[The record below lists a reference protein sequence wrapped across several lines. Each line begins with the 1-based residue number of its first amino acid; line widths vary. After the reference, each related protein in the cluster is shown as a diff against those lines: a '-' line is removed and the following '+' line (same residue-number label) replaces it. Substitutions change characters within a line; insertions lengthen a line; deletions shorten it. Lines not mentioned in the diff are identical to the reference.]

1 MREDIMRTHT
11 RILLLALGAG
21 TAHTAI
27 AAQQVAENETVDS
40 GAGTEA
46 VAADGD
52 IVVTALKREQAVNSV
67 PMSITAVTGD
77 ALIQL
82 GVTDLLSLQKV
93 VPGFFTQDSSY
104 GTPVYYLRGVG
115 FYEQSAIVKSPVGV
129 YIDEVPLP
137 YPVMSA
143 GASFDLERVEVLKG
157 PQGTLFGANATGGAI
172 NYVAAKPTRDFQAKI
187 NGSYGRFD
195 IARLGGSISGPLSDT
210 LAARVSLQHESG
222 GDWQTSLTRPDD
234 TIGARNFTQGRFQ
247 LLWEPGDA
255 FSAHFTASGFTDR
268 SDTQQAQ
275 FVGAFAQT
283 PTTVLAPG
291 LLTYPIADRGR
302 EADWNARFPLKKD
315 NSLYQLA
322 LRADA
327 DLTDDITLTS
337 ISAYSKYKQDQG
349 LDADGTDLTIVGLH
363 VTGDLESYNQELRL
377 AGTLGS
383 AGQWVVGGNYEKSNA
398 FENNLNDV
406 GLSTTSRTFRAL
418 GLPDINLVSFEGW
431 SRFESYAIFGNLD
444 YDLGDLVTV
453 HLGGRYT
460 DTDLDFEGCTRTLGN
475 NSFGIGVARL
485 LGITAPAVGSCAT
498 LVTTPTGLNFGLAR
512 KSLPEDNFSWRIG
525 IDFKPAANQL
535 IYANVS
541 RGYKSGAFS
550 SLAGSAEGQYVPAVQ
565 EELTAYEVGFKSALA
580 DRRVQLNGAFF
591 YYDYKDKQLRGRTQ
605 VPVFNFLEAL
615 INIPKSRVQGAELQ
629 LTATPVDGLKITAG
643 GVYVDTKIT
652 ANYSNFT
659 QFGQLASFKARNFPY
674 TPKWQLNADVAYDFA
689 VNGDLDAYV
698 GAGITHRSST
708 SGDFVPD
715 PRVAIDAYTLLDLRA
730 GIEDANGKWR
740 IGLYGRNITNE
751 YYWTTATRRSDAIVR
766 FAGMP
771 ATYGIDFSVSF

>member
-1 MREDIMRTHT
+1 MRADI
-11 RILLLALGAG
+11 RIFLLALGAG

-27 AAQQVAENETVDS
+27 AAQQVAGNDP
-40 GAGTEA
+40 AGSS
-46 VAADGD
+46 VAAEQAEAFEGD

-77 ALIQL
+77 TLAQL
-82 GVTDLLSLQKV
+82 GVTDVLSLQKV

-137 YPVMSA
+137 YPAMSA
-143 GASFDLERVEVLKG
+143 GASFDLDRVEVLKG

-172 NYVAAKPTRDFQAKI
+172 NYVAAKPTRDFQARI
-187 NGSYGRFD
+187 NGTFGRFAT
-195 IARLGGSISGPLSDT
+195 ARLGGSVSGPLSDT
-210 LAARVSLQHESG
+210 LAARVSLQHEMG
-222 GDWQTSLTRPDD
+222 GDWQKSITRPNDS
-234 TIGARNFTQGRFQ
+234 IGARNFTQGRLQ
-247 LLWEPGDA
+247 LLWEPSDA
-255 FSAHFTASGFTDR
+255 FRAHFTASGFKDR
-268 SDTQQAQ
+268 SDVQQAQ
-275 FVGAFAQT
+275 FIGAFAQT
-283 PTTVLAPG
+283 PTTVLEPR
-291 LLTYPIADRGR
+291 LLTYPIAQGARD
-302 EADWNARFPLKKD
+302 ADWNARFPLKKD

-322 LRADA
+322 LRLDY
-327 DLTDDITLTS
+327 DLTENITLTS
-337 ISAYSKYKQDQG
+337 ISAYSNYSQDQG
-349 LDADGTDLTIVGLH
+349 LDADGTDVTIVGLH
-363 VTGDLESYNQELRL
+363 VSGDIESYNQELRL
-377 AGTLGS
+377 AGTLGG
-383 AGQWVVGGNYEKSNA
+383 AGQWVVGANYEKSDA
-398 FENNLNDV
+398 FENNLNDT

-418 GLPDINLVSFEGW
+418 GLPDINLVSFEGRT
-431 SRFESYAIFGNLD
+431 RFESYAIFGNLD

-460 DTDLDFEGCTRTLGN
+460 DTDLDFAGCTRSLGN
-475 NSFGIGVARL
+475 NTLGIGVSRL
-485 LGITAPAVGSCAT
+485 LGIAAPTVGSCAT
-498 LVTTPTGLNFGLAR
+498 LVTTPAGLNFGLAR
-512 KSLPEDNFSWRIG
+512 KSLPEDNFSWRVG
-525 IDFKPAANQL
+525 VDFKPAANQL
-535 IYANVS
+535 IYMNVS

-565 EELTAYEVGFKSALA
+565 EELTAYEVGFKSALV
-580 DRRVQLNGAFF
+580 DRRVQLNGALF

-605 VPVFNFLEAL
+605 VPIFNFLEAL

-629 LTATPVDGLKITAG
+629 LTATPFDGLKVTAG

-659 QFGQLASFKARNFPY
+659 QFGQLVSFKGREFPY
-674 TPKWQLNADVAYDFA
+674 TPKWQLNADVAYNFP
-689 VNGDLDAYV
+689 VNNQLDAYV
-698 GAGITHRSST
+698 GAGMTYRSST

-730 GIEDANGKWR
+730 GLEGANGKWR
-740 IGLYGRNITNE
+740 VGLYGRNITNE

-771 ATYGIDFSVSF
+771 ATYGVDFSVSF